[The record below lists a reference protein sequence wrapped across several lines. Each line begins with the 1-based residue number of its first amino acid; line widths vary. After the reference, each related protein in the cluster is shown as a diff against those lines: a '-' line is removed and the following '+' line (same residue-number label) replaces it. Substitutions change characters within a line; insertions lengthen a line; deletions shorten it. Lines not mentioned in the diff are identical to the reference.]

1 MAMTL
6 LKGLWRKR
14 EEVEERGPLYA
25 QVRDIMSDVQA
36 YARSHGGQIHLL
48 GVSDSGEVKVK
59 MTGACKGCPMSGITL
74 KLGIEMQLRKLVPG
88 VTKITL
94 IS

>member
-1 MAMTL
+1 MTL

-14 EEVEERGPLYA
+14 DQVEERGPLYA
-25 QVRDIMSDVQA
+25 QVKDVMSDVQA

-48 GVSDSGEVKVK
+48 GVSDEGEVKVK
-59 MTGACKGCPMSGITL
+59 MTGTCRGCPMAGVTL
-74 KLGIEMQLRKLVPG
+74 KLGVEAQLRKLVPG
-88 VTKITL
+88 VTRVTL